1 MCLGINDD
9 LIKCPPVDRFNT
21 VDKLVFK
28 IILYVITILHFTTL
42 LFSSI
47 TTTTTAATTIREPTS
62 GAIAPSR
69 SDNSDN
75 KTGIKSMVDNEIS
88 RLKTDLNQLLQFNEN
103 LLHFDSSIVKN
114 AAKTKVEKFMQK
126 LSATID
132 RQLLNDE
139 TAEHAAEKLEAA
151 ANILRYANMN
161 KSEYQAGVI

>member
-1 MCLGINDD
+1 MYLSINDD

-21 VDKLVFK
+21 DDKLVFK
-28 IILYVITILHFTTL
+28 IILYAITILHFTTL

-47 TTTTTAATTIREPTS
+47 TTTTTTAATTIREPTS

-139 TAEHAAEKLEAA
+139 TAEHTAEKLEAA
-151 ANILRYANMN
+151 ANILRYANI
-161 KSEYQAGVI
+161 K

>member
-1 MCLGINDD
+1 MYLSINDD

-21 VDKLVFK
+21 DDKLVFK
-28 IILYVITILHFTTL
+28 IILYAITILHFTTL

-47 TTTTTAATTIREPTS
+47 TTTTTTTAATTIREPTS

-151 ANILRYANMN
+151 ANILR
-161 KSEYQAGVI
+161 